1 MYLEIGS
8 HSVEV
13 RSLKLRSSIYNII
26 ADYSDDD
33 IHHRGVL
40 LDFGNGVFELE
51 DGTVCKVTCDVFTTT
66 LIQGEGIVYMIS
78 ECMIHY
84 NKDKDEI
91 TMSFIDTSD
100 ELNVLSYKLSELNKL
115 NITIGSLKEDK

>member
-1 MYLEIGS
+1 
-8 HSVEV
+8 
-13 RSLKLRSSIYNII
+13 
-26 ADYSDDD
+26 
-33 IHHRGVL
+33 
-40 LDFGNGVFELE
+40 
-51 DGTVCKVTCDVFTTT
+51 
-66 LIQGEGIVYMIS
+66 MIS

-115 NITIGSLKEDK
+115 NITIGRLKEDK